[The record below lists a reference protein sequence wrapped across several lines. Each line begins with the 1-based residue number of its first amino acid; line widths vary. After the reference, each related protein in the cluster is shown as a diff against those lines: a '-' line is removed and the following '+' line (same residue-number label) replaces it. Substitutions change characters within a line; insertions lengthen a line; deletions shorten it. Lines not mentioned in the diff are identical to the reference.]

1 MPSLFDENLDLD
13 TFGANTGIKFSGIRP
28 ENITSFATTLVGIA
42 VDCTGSMNEFTKALD
57 DSVGTIVDLC
67 QKCPESENLMLRVT
81 AFESSSVKEVHGFA
95 PFSAIN
101 KDGYQGAFYAG
112 GMTNLYDASHEI
124 LNSVYEYSKKLREE
138 DYKANGIVFVITD
151 GEDNRSKT
159 SVSEIADLLSE
170 IRRSEMID
178 SIQFV
183 LVGIND
189 SQCKSSLDKFAKDAT
204 FDHYISVGA
213 ADVKK
218 LQTLVGWV
226 SQAISSTSQVLNSRQ
241 PSQLVG
247 LTF

>member
-13 TFGANTGIKFSGIRP
+13 TFGANTGLKFSGVRP
-28 ENITSFATTLVGIA
+28 EDLTSFAYTLVGIA
-42 VDCTGSMNEFTKALD
+42 VDCTGSMGGFTAQLEQGVE
-57 DSVGTIVDLC
+57 SIVDMC
-67 QKCPESENLMLRVT
+67 QKCPESENLMLRLT
-81 AFESSSVKEVHGFA
+81 GFESRDVKEIHGFV

-101 KDGYQGAFYAG
+101 KDQYKNVFYAG
-112 GMTNLYDASHEI
+112 GMTNLYDASYDA
-124 LNSVYEYSKKLREE
+124 LTSVFEYSKKLREE

-151 GEDNRSKT
+151 GEDNMSKR
-159 SVSEIADLLSE
+159 SVSEIKDQLTN

-189 SQCKSSLDKFAKDAT
+189 AQCQDALDAFSKAAG
-204 FDHYISVGA
+204 FDHYISVGQ
-213 ADVKK
+213 ADPKK
-218 LQTLVGWV
+218 FAKLVGWV

-241 PSQLVG
+241 PSQLVS